1 MKFEPAL
8 IKNVDSNP
16 SIVASTLCNIDL
28 YNAIDAYLWCTV
40 QLSTGEF
47 YFNRYEWFFEQESD
61 AVMFTLRWGGQ

>member
-8 IKNVDSNP
+8 IKNVDSNWITVP
-16 SIVASTLCNIDL
+16 SSLCNIDL

-47 YFNRYEWFFEQESD
+47 YFNRYEWFFEQEKD
-61 AVMFTLRWGGQ
+61 ALLFVLKWSGE